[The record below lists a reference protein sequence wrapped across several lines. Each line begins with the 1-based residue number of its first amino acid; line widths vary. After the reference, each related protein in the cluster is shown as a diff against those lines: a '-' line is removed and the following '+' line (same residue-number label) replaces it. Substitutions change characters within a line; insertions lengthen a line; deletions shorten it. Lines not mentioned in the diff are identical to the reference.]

1 MNTGEIVLYRS
12 AETADFQME
21 VRVENDTVWLNRHQ
35 LAMLFD
41 RDIKTIGKHI
51 NNSINE
57 ELQGLP
63 AVANFATTASD
74 GKTYQVEHYNLDV
87 IISVGY
93 RVKSK
98 RGIQFRTWAN
108 KVLKEY
114 LLKGRAFENRLE
126 KIESD
131 VSVLKRQIGEI
142 DFKVKTELPPKEGIF
157 FHGQVFDAYNFM
169 SDLVRSAE
177 KSIVLIDNFVDDTVL
192 TLFAKRKSGV
202 YLKIL
207 TKTISKQLVL
217 DMKKFN
223 EQFPPAEIQEFDLSH
238 DRFMIIDDSAV
249 YHIGASLKD
258 LGKKWF
264 AFSKMDIEADYIM
277 TRILRI

>member
-12 AETADFQME
+12 AEIADFQME

-51 NNSINE
+51 NNSIYE

-157 FHGQVFDAYNFM
+157 FDGQIFDAHNFV
-169 SDLVRSAE
+169 SNLVRSVE

-192 TLFAKRKSGV
+192 TLFAKRKNSV
-202 YLKIL
+202 TLKIF
-207 TKTISKQLVL
+207 TKNVTKQLQL
-217 DMKKFN
+217 DVKKFN
-223 EQFPPAEIQEFDLSH
+223 EQFPSAEIQEFDLSH
-238 DRFMIIDDSAV
+238 DRFMIIDDSEV

-264 AFSKMDIEADYIM
+264 AFSKMDLDSTLKLLM
-277 TRILRI
+277 KTKK